1 MDQLT
6 EQQIRTA
13 TERANILHR
22 IWETAKEYSG
32 RAFVVGALA
41 IPSAAFVA
49 AEASAEASLPQG
61 GTPLIEDG
69 THICNASDQGKTPVS
84 YESQPGPNGLILE
97 VAYCSNTTP
106 QSSSVEE
113 VTDVSEATPPA
124 SNGQSQQGEGQ
135 QTGNQTG
142 APNGNIVPKEPTFE
156 EVLAYVQCG
165 SGLGDANEAALL
177 RSLKTAEGS
186 ERLAVLVEQCPVQFV
201 GDVILELGRPLTN
214 IEQVLSLAYL
224 NITPDTPQTAELDSY
239 LTKLYQQ
246 QQQAAVFATSTTTT
260 MPNTT
265 DASVS
270 DSTFTPA
277 IAVSELPDG
286 ETSEVTEPN
295 PNTEVASTTGLA
307 ANANSVTSDSANVAP
322 MTTAELTN
330 EPSSDSAETV
340 LGALLATSAVIGL
353 TFAVRSIH
361 RHGTPRPANP

>member
-69 THICNASDQGKTPVS
+69 THICSGTADQSKTPVS
-84 YESQPGPNGLILE
+84 YDHQPGVNGAVIE
-97 VAYCSNTTP
+97 IPYCADDPAPVVTIET
-106 QSSSVEE
+106 VES
-113 VTDVSEATPPA
+113 TQPAT
-124 SNGQSQQGEGQ
+124 NEQSQQGEGQ
-135 QTGNQTG
+135 QTVNQAG
-142 APNGNIVPKEPTFE
+142 EPSGNIVPKEPTFE

-224 NITPDTPQTAELDSY
+224 KITPDTPQTAELDSY